1 MSFELA
7 IQTGVYN
14 ALIGDSGV
22 MALVTGVYD
31 SVPQTEVFPYITIG
45 EDTHTGWTTNTTLG
59 MDSQVV
65 VNVWSRDRGR
75 KETKLIQAQI
85 YDALNRANLTYS
97 GYDII
102 NIELLDSTS
111 FLDAD
116 GLTRH
121 GVQTFRALIERN

>member
-1 MSFELA
+1 MSFEIA
-7 IQTGVYN
+7 IQTAIYN
-14 ALIGDSGV
+14 KLTGYSNLMSLIN
-22 MALVTGVYD
+22 GVYD
-31 SVPQTEVFPYITIG
+31 SVPQTEVFPYVTIG
-45 EDTHTGWTTNTTLG
+45 EDAHSGWTTNTTLG
-59 MDSQVV
+59 TDAQLVINS
-65 VNVWSRDRGR
+65 WSRDRGR

-85 YDALNRANLTYS
+85 YNALNRASLTYL

-111 FLDAD
+111 FIDAD